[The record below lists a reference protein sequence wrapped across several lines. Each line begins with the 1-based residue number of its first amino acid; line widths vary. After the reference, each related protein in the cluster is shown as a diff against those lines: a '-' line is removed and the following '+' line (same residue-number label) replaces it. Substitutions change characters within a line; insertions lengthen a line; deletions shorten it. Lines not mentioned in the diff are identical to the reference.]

1 MARTVGLGV
10 DYDIASMWVALSV
23 RIDCGCGAESRNGCC
38 HDGRVLVGDVT
49 VAFVVNAGLDSDGKT
64 MANVVRSSCRL
75 LHSRDG
81 HLFDL
86 RT

>member
-49 VAFVVNAGLDSDGKT
+49 VAFVVNIGLGSDGQT
-64 MANVVRSSCRL
+64 MANVVRSC
-75 LHSRDG
+75 SRMLYFG
-81 HLFDL
+81 NGTLFDR